1 MKNMDIKNIINNI
14 YSLPEDSIQ
23 SLLTNVTKMIYPKG
37 SHLIEAGVVESDIF
51 FVAQGIVR
59 AYIPME
65 GRNITFWIGTE
76 GATVV
81 SLKSYVN
88 NEPGYETVECM
99 ENTIIYILKR
109 SVLESLF
116 LQDINIANWGRKF
129 AEMEFLQTEER
140 CIPLLFTTAAERYEE
155 LLKKQP
161 HLFLRI
167 PLECLASYL
176 GITPVSLSRIR
187 AKVSNKQV

>member
-140 CIPLLFTTAAERYEE
+140 FIPLLFTTAAERYEE

>member
-116 LQDINIANWGRKF
+116 LQDINMVHPTFRVIRQSCSAK
-129 AEMEFLQTEER
+129 
-140 CIPLLFTTAAERYEE
+140 
-155 LLKKQP
+155 
-161 HLFLRI
+161 
-167 PLECLASYL
+167 
-176 GITPVSLSRIR
+176 SLSL
-187 AKVSNKQV
+187 K

>member
-99 ENTIIYILKR
+99 ENTMIYILKR
-109 SVLESLF
+109 SVLEYLF

-140 CIPLLFTTAAERYEE
+140 FIPLLFTTAAERYEE